1 MPAFPRIKLS
11 SLRRRNVDFC
21 SGNPSAFS
29 DSAVDDNKRQKVTK
43 KDAACGTDSPVESRV
58 ETSQKTIGQSQ
69 EDVRSTVPA
78 TAACG
83 DDSFVGQECLKDSF
97 YDVPCEQLA
106 TALLGKVLVR
116 RLENGQILKGRIVET
131 ECYLGGEDKASHSY
145 RGKMTERNAP
155 MFMKP
160 GTAYVYFTYG
170 MYHCFNISSQ
180 GAGAAVLVRAVE
192 PLEGVDAMAELR
204 ARGAKKKKAAKDKPP
219 PKGLKPHELCSGPS
233 KLCIAFDIDK
243 DSCNKRD
250 LTSWPGLCVC
260 QGGGAHRQDDQ
271 DRVGDHGQDAA
282 VVVTK
287 RVGIDSAGRDWAD
300 KPLRF
305 YLMGNPAVS
314 KRDRAKEKE
323 LAAKAAKAASPQP

>member
-180 GAGAAVLVRAVE
+180 EEEGRQGQASAEGPQAARAVQRA
-192 PLEGVDAMAELR
+192 VQAVHRLR
-204 ARGAKKKKAAKDKPP
+204 HRQGLLQQARPDQLAGPVRVPGRRRAPPGRPGPRRRPRPGRGGRGDEARGHRLGGPRLGGQAAALLPDGQPRRQQARPREGEGTRRQGSQGSQPAALTTTNPP
-219 PKGLKPHELCSGPS
+219 
-233 KLCIAFDIDK
+233 
-243 DSCNKRD
+243 
-250 LTSWPGLCVC
+250 
-260 QGGGAHRQDDQ
+260 AHPVLPQ
-271 DRVGDHGQDAA
+271 
-282 VVVTK
+282 
-287 RVGIDSAGRDWAD
+287 
-300 KPLRF
+300 
-305 YLMGNPAVS
+305 
-314 KRDRAKEKE
+314 
-323 LAAKAAKAASPQP
+323 ASNGSPT